1 MSLFQTVLQ
10 SIENPDHAGSQQD
23 LQGLLNLA
31 QLLPGGQGA
40 QQQRLQPI
48 LNVLGSNLQD
58 ALSQQQ
64 QTNGQGAVQQTVS
77 NLAQPGTGLKEV
89 VNLLGQDRFNSV
101 TAEIGQRTGLDPQL
115 INQLL
120 PALIPVV
127 MKLLATGTHQTD
139 PQATNPV
146 LSNFLGSNQN
156 GGALL
161 NDVFQLASQFL
172 RR

>member
-23 LQGLLNLA
+23 LHGLLNLA

-40 QQQRLQPI
+40 QQQQLQPI
-48 LNVLGSNLQD
+48 LNVLGSHLQD
-58 ALSQQQ
+58 ALNQQQ

-77 NLAQPGTGLKEV
+77 NLAQPGTGLQGI

-101 TAEIGQRTGLDPQL
+101 IGEIGQKTGMDPQM

-120 PALIPVV
+120 PALTPVV
-127 MKLLATGTHQTD
+127 MKILDTGTHQTD

-146 LSNFLGSNQN
+146 LSSFLGSNQN

-161 NDVFQLASQFL
+161 NSVFQLASQFI
-172 RR
+172 RH

>member
-23 LQGLLNLA
+23 LQGLANLA
-31 QLLPGGQGA
+31 QLLPGGQGV
-40 QQQRLQPI
+40 QQIQPI
-48 LNVLGSNLQD
+48 LNVLGSHLQD

-64 QTNGQGAVQQTVS
+64 QTNGQAAVQQTVS
-77 NLAQPGTGLKEV
+77 NLAQPGTGLQEI

-101 TAEIGQRTGLDPQL
+101 IGEIGQRTGLNPQL
-115 INQLL
+115 INQML
-120 PALIPVV
+120 PLLIPVV
-127 MKLLATGTHQTD
+127 MKLLDTGTHQTD
-139 PQATNPV
+139 SQATNPV

-156 GGALL
+156 GGAIL